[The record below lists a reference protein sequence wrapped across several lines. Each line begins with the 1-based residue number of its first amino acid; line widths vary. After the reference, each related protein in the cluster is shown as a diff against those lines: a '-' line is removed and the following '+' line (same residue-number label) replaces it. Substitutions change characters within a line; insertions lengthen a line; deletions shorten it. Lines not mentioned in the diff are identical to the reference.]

1 MPNHLAMETRPK
13 RRNGRAV
20 VLGLF
25 LLSLAGFSATVY
37 NYTRTHPFAA
47 EATLVSPGQVQAD
60 FPRSSHLQK
69 GQRAVVSISAN
80 ETKGGTI
87 LEITEAGRALIQMDS
102 ETSEPVG
109 TPVHVNIDGT
119 VGPQRPK

>member
-1 MPNHLAMETRPK
+1 MENKSPK

-20 VLGLF
+20 VAGL
-25 LLSLAGFSATVY
+25 LLLCLAAFSATVW

-47 EATLVSPGQVQAD
+47 EATLVSPSHVQAD
-60 FPRSSHLQK
+60 FSENSHLQK
-69 GQRAVVSISAN
+69 GQRAVVSISAI

-87 LEITEAGRALIQMDS
+87 IEITEAGRTLIQMDS
-102 ETSEPVG
+102 ETSAPVG
-109 TPVHVNIDGT
+109 AVVHVNIDGT